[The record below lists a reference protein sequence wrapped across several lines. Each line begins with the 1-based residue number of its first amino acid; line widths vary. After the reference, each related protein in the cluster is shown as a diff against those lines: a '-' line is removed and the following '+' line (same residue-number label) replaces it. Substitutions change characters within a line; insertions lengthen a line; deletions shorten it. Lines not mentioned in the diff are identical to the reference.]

1 MAIQIGKYKRPGIF
15 IEEFD
20 NSVIVSP
27 TVTGVSSLVVG
38 FSKKGPANTPVFL
51 QTTQD
56 LESIFG
62 PLDRNLER
70 KGSFFHRTVS
80 KMLESSPV
88 FAMNLLSTSDTL
100 DLIEYK
106 SVSTSTD
113 KTNDVVREGAYRRFF
128 DTTGFWKRDTDSFIN
143 LTSDDLGAADRL
155 LSFTNMSDKY
165 ITIFVFKSRL
175 TGFNRTLLEWY
186 GSADKVPSY
195 VNQLDYAS
203 DYLVDVLVVGG
214 DWSNYQQL
222 AVDTKWSAYFT
233 SQGLMKDQVQN
244 FANDRNVN
252 LLQYYEGL
260 SLIPFFRDSNGRNIF
275 IETIINNDTDRT
287 GLFCSFDMDKFEKD
301 FPTGMV
307 DLIGNNLVVSEGLV
321 NNGQVEID
329 FLSYNVSIIESL
341 DYTATPLDIAG
352 GSDGQNLVAM
362 GPSVSLARSTWGG
375 VNRTA
380 HFSEEYI
387 NGVTYETALESL
399 GGSQSLQI
407 GYTLTNPSLGSLTAS
422 EAYIVTAG
430 NKVLVNSGTAGSF
443 TYSILSS
450 NYTVSS
456 QTASYTSVVHINS
469 STGEITLTNG
479 TVDGINPTIPSSD
492 IVLTYIDFQVANG
505 EIIQSIGNTPTV
517 TEVGVN
523 ELTDPSPITFL
534 FGGTSSGVP
543 VESNFV
549 LNLNGSQILSTT
561 ASSDVLDNFLNSVYL
576 DFVGANVTGYSAT
589 VSTLGLSSSLIITP
603 DAGSGA
609 LYNGDIFTNTLLA
622 GSASITVSSS
632 SQTIS
637 GGVDGGFNEL
647 DFGVDFDVTEISAGK
662 IRVEFLGTSGTDT
675 TNNYEKHRKIRLFNF
690 FSSMLENN
698 LSQMTMLKDLVTLEK
713 FSLANA
719 TISNVVVSTTANKSF
734 DLELGLTS
742 TPADILAGN
751 LVFYKIDNE
760 LVLGPNGVTTTSL
773 KGSPTA
779 SGVVGKFADLY
790 NNFYNGQINTGDYFY
805 PNLIESSY
813 PNSSIRVVFQNEGT
827 YSYIVFSDTMGWNVL
842 GNEQVNIPDSTLNTG
857 IITLDGDTNYYNILI
872 DPSTGTYYTA
882 GYEAYRVTTNV
893 VDEDITST
901 PFVYDA
907 TTKVYLQMYLDSSN
921 NLTVK
926 FVDSLLTSTEP
937 IDVTKNNI
945 FNVITNKSNYKQTI
959 EIEVP
964 AGYTPI
970 VNKILVN
977 GSRYTEVKVGDFLE
991 AYVDPNVPVNVGEMT
1006 RNLTRIISKRVYAP
1020 DTTLVEITCDSAIE
1034 KYAVTNGNSVD
1045 YQTIRY
1051 TSMDDYVSTYK
1062 AIPLKGFRVREA
1074 SMPDGTETRQS
1085 TILNLIAKGTPLF
1098 KALTNKEAIDFRY
1111 VVDAFGLGLTE
1122 RSKQQLVDVC
1132 GDRLDCLGFINMPSM
1147 KSFKNS
1153 TSPSFVNNEGVLQTS
1168 FIASGGNLES
1178 SPAFLY
1184 SFGDGRGASC
1194 VGYFLPYVTVND
1206 NGRPAD
1212 VPPAMYVATTYMRK
1226 QNTNVTSIVP
1236 WTIAAGVTN
1245 GRVTNIAGIE
1255 MNYTPEDIENLNGA
1269 QMNPIVFKR
1278 NRGFVIETENTGQ
1291 TLYKSALSFL
1301 HVREVLI
1308 ELERE
1313 LSAML
1318 LEFQWKFNTA
1328 EIRAEI
1334 KLRAD
1339 VICEKYVNK
1348 NGLYNYFNKCDEEN
1362 NTPTIIDNQI
1372 GVLDTYVEPIK
1383 GMGVIVN
1390 NITIL
1395 RTGAISAGGFINQ

>member
-56 LESIFG
+56 LEKIFG

-186 GSADKVPSY
+186 GSADRVPSY

-287 GLFCSFDMDKFEKD
+287 GLFCAFDMDKFEKD

-352 GSDGQNLVAM
+352 GSDGQNVVAM
-362 GPSVSLARSTWGG
+362 GPSVSLARSNWGG

-380 HFSEEYI
+380 HFSEEFI
-387 NGVTYETALESL
+387 NGITYDNAYESI
-399 GGSQSLQI
+399 GSTTSIQV
-407 GYTLTNPSLGSLTAS
+407 GYTFNSPNLGSLTS
-422 EAYIVTAG
+422 SFPYVITSG
-430 NKVLVNSGTAGSF
+430 NNVLVNSGTDSVSF
-443 TYSILSS
+443 TFSIDSS
-450 NYTVSS
+450 IFSVSS
-456 QTASYTSVVHINS
+456 QTASYTSVLHIDS
-469 STGEITLTNG
+469 STGEIKLTNG
-479 TVDGINPTIPSSD
+479 LVDGINPSIPSSD
-492 IVLTYIDFQVANG
+492 LVLTYLEHKVQNG
-505 EIIQSIGNTPTV
+505 YFLQSAGNEPSV
-517 TEVGVN
+517 TSVGVN
-523 ELTDPSPITFL
+523 KLIDPDPITFV
-534 FGGTSSGVP
+534 FGGTP
-543 VESNFV
+543 SNVVIETNFQ
-549 LNLNGSQILSTT
+549 LSLNGTQILSTT
-561 ASSDVLDNFLNSVYL
+561 SSSTSLDTFVDEIVN
-576 DFVGANVTGYSAT
+576 DFSVTGYTAT
-589 VSTLGLSSSLIITP
+589 KQTTGLTSSLIITP
-603 DAGSGA
+603 SATSGG
-609 LYNGDIFTNTLLA
+609 LYNNDVFTNNLTT
-622 GSASITVSSS
+622 GSASISVNTSSL
-632 SQTIS
+632 TIT
-637 GGVDGGFNEL
+637 GGIDGGFNEL
-647 DFGVDFDVTEISAGK
+647 DFGNDYTVTELSPGK
-662 IRVEFLGTSGTDT
+662 IRVEFLSTSGTDT
-675 TNNYEKHRKIRLFNF
+675 SNNYEKHRKIRLFNF

-698 LSQMTMLKDLVTLEK
+698 FSQMTMIKDFRTLEK
-713 FSLANA
+713 FSLANSS
-719 TISNVVVSTTANKSF
+719 ISNIVTSTTANKSF
-734 DLELGLTS
+734 DLDLGIS
-742 TPADILAGN
+742 TTPTDILAGN

-760 LVLGPNGVTTTSL
+760 LVLGANGVTTTTL
-773 KGSPTA
+773 KGSATA
-779 SGVVGKFADLY
+779 SGVVGKFSDLY
-790 NNFYNGQINTGDYFY
+790 TNFYNGQINTGDYFY
-805 PNLIESSY
+805 DNLIESSY
-813 PNSSIRVVFQNEGT
+813 PQSPIRVVFQNEGT
-827 YSYIVFSDTMGWNVL
+827 YSYVVFSQTNGWSVL
-842 GNEQVNIPDSTLNTG
+842 GNEQISIPDSTLNTG
-857 IITLDGDTNYYNILI
+857 TITLDGDTNYYNTLV
-872 DPSTGTYYTA
+872 DPLTGSNYTA

-991 AYVDPNVPVNVGEMT
+991 AFVDPDVPVNIGEMT

-1034 KYAVTNGNSVD
+1034 KYAVTNGNSID

-1168 FIASGGNLES
+1168 FIATGGDLES

-1291 TLYKSALSFL
+1291 TLYKSALSYL